1 MSNPLPENKR
11 AAIENAVF
19 QSRKIDAIKL
29 YRAATGAGLA
39 EAKECVEKMEADLR
53 AKAPERFSATT
64 TSKGCRPAV
73 LMFAAAC
80 LLFLLM
86 VVKLLTA

>member
-1 MSNPLPENKR
+1 MSNPLPDSKR
-11 AAIENAVF
+11 AEIEAAIF

-29 YRAATGAGLA
+29 YRAATGAGLS
-39 EAKECVEKMEADLR
+39 EAKDCVEKMEAELR
-53 AKAPERFSATT
+53 SKFPDRFSATT

-80 LLFLLM
+80 LLFVL
-86 VVKLLTA
+86 VIVKLLT